1 MRIITPRH
9 LREYAALHPQAEP
22 SLDHWEV
29 LLTDAR
35 WRTPTAMRQTI
46 GSVDPVKVASGRTV
60 WVFNIQGNH
69 HRLIAAI
76 HFNMQMVFVLKIMTH
91 AYYDTAAWKAEL

>member
-9 LREYAALHPQAEP
+9 LREYASLHPKAEP
-22 SLDHWEV
+22 ALDHWEV
-29 LLTDAR
+29 LIGAAR
-35 WRTPTAMRQTI
+35 WRTSAELRRAI
-46 GSVDPVKVASGRTV
+46 GSVDPIKVASGRTV

-76 HFNMQMVFVLKIMTH
+76 HFNTQMVFVLKIMSH
-91 AYYDTAAWKAEL
+91 AQYDDPAWKDEL